1 MDSLSQIVLGASVA
15 AACTPARHRRAAL
28 LVGAALG
35 TLPDLDVLPLS
46 LFDLDPVQQMTL
58 HRGASHSLLVLPV
71 VGLVIWAA
79 LRRWAPVRE
88 APQAWLWAILLALIT
103 HPLLDAFTVY
113 GTQLLWPFMPHPA
126 MWSSMFI
133 IDPLYTLPLLLGC
146 VLGWRWRERVAGT
159 RAVLAGLALSTAYLG
174 LSMGAKM
181 MVEREVDAALAGT
194 GHEQAPR
201 FSVPM
206 PFQIALWR
214 VVVMTPDGYLE
225 GERSLIADR
234 GPMRLRSYRSDVAA
248 LAEAA
253 ELPAVRQ
260 LAWFN
265 RGFMKA
271 ERVDGR
277 LVLSDLRMGVEGAYF
292 FRFAVAEEGEGGWQE
307 IRPEQLRTPRD
318 VRARLP
324 GLWERIW
331 SESP

>member
-1 MDSLSQIVLGASVA
+1 MDSLSQLLLGAGIA

-28 LVGAALG
+28 LAGAALG

-46 LFDLDPVQQMTL
+46 LFNLDPVQQMTL
-58 HRGASHSLLVLPV
+58 HRGASHSLLVLPF
-71 VGLVIWAA
+71 VGLAIWAA
-79 LRRWAPVRE
+79 LRRWQPVRE
-88 APQAWLWAILLALIT
+88 APRAWLWAILLVLIT
-103 HPLLDAFTVY
+103 HPLLDAVTVY
-113 GTQLLWPFMPHPA
+113 GTQLLWPFTPHPA

-133 IDPLYTLPLLLGC
+133 IDPLYTLPLLVGC
-146 VLGWRWRERVAGT
+146 VLGWRWRERIAGT

-174 LSMGAKM
+174 LAFAAKT
-181 MVEREVDAALAGT
+181 MVERHVDAALVGT
-194 GHEQAPR
+194 GFEQAPR

-234 GPMRLRSYRSDVAA
+234 GPMRLRHYRSDVDA
-248 LAEAA
+248 LAEVAD
-253 ELPAVRQ
+253 LPAARQ

-271 ERVDGR
+271 ERIDGQ

-292 FRFAVAEEGEGGWQE
+292 FRFAVAQQGEGGWQE
-307 IRPEQLRTPRD
+307 IRPGRVPTPRD
-318 VRARLP
+318 VRGRLP
-324 GLWERIW
+324 GLWARIW
-331 SESP
+331 SEAP